1 MLDYAHMTLEQLID
15 PKGYDCECGRH
26 HSVNIKY
33 VKIGKGAIASLP
45 EAMEAL
51 GAKKPF
57 VVCDKNT
64 WQVAGCRVEEIL
76 RANGY
81 ACTVYV
87 VPEIED
93 RLRPGEWELGSMV
106 MHYDPSCDLILG
118 VGSGVVNDL
127 SKVLARA
134 VGCQSAIVG
143 TAPSM
148 DGYASDSASMEV
160 NKVKTSIYC
169 KVPAAMIMDID
180 IIAQA
185 PMNLLQAGLGDM
197 IAKYTALCEWR
208 FAKLIIDEYY
218 CEGIAELMR
227 EALRKV
233 VDAAEK
239 LAERDPDAVQS
250 VVEGLIIAGIAMAY
264 AGSSRPASGLEHYF
278 SHMWEMMAL
287 EREEPYELHGIQVG
301 CGTVLAL
308 RVLEKMRALKPTMEH
323 AEAFLQSFDEK
334 AWEENVRRIYGKT
347 GEQIIKIEA
356 KFRKNAPEGHRVRM
370 TKIIEN
376 WDLICQIMDEELPET
391 EKIVDLMRRIGEPVE
406 AAEIGIGAQDVSDA
420 FVGAREIRDKYLAC
434 SMLWDVGYNADIAQW
449 LLESSK

>member
-218 CEGIAELMR
+218 CEGIAELM
-227 EALRKV
+227 
-233 VDAAEK
+233 
-239 LAERDPDAVQS
+239 
-250 VVEGLIIAGIAMAY
+250 
-264 AGSSRPASGLEHYF
+264 
-278 SHMWEMMAL
+278 
-287 EREEPYELHGIQVG
+287 
-301 CGTVLAL
+301 
-308 RVLEKMRALKPTMEH
+308 
-323 AEAFLQSFDEK
+323 
-334 AWEENVRRIYGKT
+334 
-347 GEQIIKIEA
+347 
-356 KFRKNAPEGHRVRM
+356 PEGTEFVTERASRHMVRPQ
-370 TKIIEN
+370 N
-376 WDLICQIMDEELPET
+376 
-391 EKIVDLMRRIGEPVE
+391 
-406 AAEIGIGAQDVSDA
+406 EIGISARSLGTVNVQVIVEKLGGGGHATVAGAQVKNSTIEEVYENLGEA
-420 FVGAREIRDKYLAC
+420 IYQYLE
-434 SMLWDVGYNADIAQW
+434 DNKKD
-449 LLESSK
+449 